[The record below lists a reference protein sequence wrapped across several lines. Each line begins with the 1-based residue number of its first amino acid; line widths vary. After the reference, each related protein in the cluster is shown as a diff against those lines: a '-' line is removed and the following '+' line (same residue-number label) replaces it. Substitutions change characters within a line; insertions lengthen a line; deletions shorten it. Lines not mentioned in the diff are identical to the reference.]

1 MSHMEPRRSRF
12 SSRHVPL
19 VGGAQDAIF
28 ECGRSRGDVR
38 AGSEMA
44 MIVMVCG
51 CSGPGNVPSSELAGP
66 RMILGVVLVEAF
78 P

>member
-19 VGGAQDAIF
+19 LGGAQDAIF
-28 ECGRSRGDVR
+28 ECWTPSGRCS
-38 AGSEMA
+38 AG
-44 MIVMVCG
+44 IGNGHDRDVCG

-66 RMILGVVLVEAF
+66 RMILGLVLVEAF